1 MHVVQDAVIGKHE
14 DVQKLLAKH
23 GGKPFK
29 ELSVNL
35 KATKAQAEDD
45 RRAAITD
52 ILHFASTGDIRR
64 MQVLCD
70 AHSIKVG
77 LELNRTQV
85 SRADACSSCGK
96 HNVLQRAA
104 AIYGGPNS

>member
-1 MHVVQDAVIGKHE
+1 MVQDAIIGKHE

-29 ELSVNL
+29 ELSANL
-35 KATKAQAEDD
+35 KATEARAEDD

-52 ILHFASTGDIRR
+52 ILHFASTGEIRR

-77 LELNRTQV
+77 PELSTHMPQELM
-85 SRADACSSCGK
+85 
-96 HNVLQRAA
+96 HAA
-104 AIYGGPNS
+104 SVGSTRYHRELL

>member
-14 DVQKLLAKH
+14 DVQRLLAKH

-29 ELSVNL
+29 ELSANL
-35 KATKAQAEDD
+35 KATEAQAEDD
-45 RRAAITD
+45 RRAAVTD
-52 ILHFASTGDIRR
+52 ILHFASTGDVRR

-77 LELNRTQV
+77 PELNRTYA
-85 SRADACSSCGK
+85 SRADACSICGGAQGITESCS
-96 HNVLQRAA
+96 NLWR
-104 AIYGGPNS
+104 P

>member
-1 MHVVQDAVIGKHE
+1 MGKHGS
-14 DVQKLLAKH
+14 VQKLLAKH

-29 ELSVNL
+29 ELSANL
-35 KATKAQAEDD
+35 KATEAQAEDD

-64 MQVLCD
+64 MQVLCE

-77 LELNRTQV
+77 RPPYRPSA
-85 SRADACSSCGK
+85 SRADACRICQKAQGIPESCC
-96 HNVLQRAA
+96 NL
-104 AIYGGPNS
+104 